1 MSVMMHDLVVC
12 LQRTTCYSVHAGQCG
27 VQIIFLACV
36 CTLAVSD
43 RQQPGQIKS
52 KGVRSAAG
60 KSVRSNEIEE
70 RCASSRCAGKRG
82 DPARPRVGLRVQ
94 GGGLSV
100 MRDGGDEGRV
110 ETFWQLL
117 LGLKYRNTVVLD
129 FQD

>member
-1 MSVMMHDLVVC
+1 MLATNHLLLSSGRSVRCSD
-12 LQRTTCYSVHAGQCG
+12 YFPSVR
-27 VQIIFLACV
+27 VCV

-82 DPARPRVGLRVQ
+82 DPARPRLGLRVQ